1 MPPQYWKKLE
11 KLNKGIENADNL
23 GFNVLQALEFQD
35 ITEQKLRKVIE
46 AISDIGARI
55 GALMGFIKL
64 RQEQNPEAV
73 DDASQDDIDK
83 LLSEFGLD

>member
-1 MPPQYWKKLE
+1 M
-11 KLNKGIENADNL
+11 
-23 GFNVLQALEFQD
+23 LQALEFQD